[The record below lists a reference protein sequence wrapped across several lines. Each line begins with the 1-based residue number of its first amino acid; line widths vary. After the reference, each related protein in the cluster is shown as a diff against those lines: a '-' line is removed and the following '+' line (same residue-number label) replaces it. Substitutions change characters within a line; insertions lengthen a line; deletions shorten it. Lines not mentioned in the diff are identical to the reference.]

1 MSYTLSKTADL
12 LILRPVSRDSPGS
25 VSTGETPRQK
35 ISKVVAPRDTKV
47 LFRKGNPW
55 EALGIPLDTM
65 NKPSPRRL
73 EQTPSTSSR
82 RPIRPRPKN
91 QIRST
96 TRQKPQTRRIKNED
110 QRSKLHT
117 RKLRPEIHGKRPP
130 TNTRHAITARSPVR
144 TTKPHISTVRE
155 DRPHTHTPQQP
166 DNRHKPRN
174 RTPRTHT
181 QKTQRQPRCTHTPL
195 KQP

>member
-1 MSYTLSKTADL
+1 
-12 LILRPVSRDSPGS
+12 
-25 VSTGETPRQK
+25 
-35 ISKVVAPRDTKV
+35 
-47 LFRKGNPW
+47 
-55 EALGIPLDTM
+55 M

-110 QRSKLHT
+110 KRSKLHT
-117 RKLRPEIHGKRPP
+117 RKLRPEVHGKRPP
-130 TNTRHAITARSPVR
+130 TYTRHTVTARSPVR
-144 TTKPHISTVRE
+144 TTKPHIRTIRK
-155 DRPHTHTPQQP
+155 DRPDIPTTQQP

-174 RTPRTHT
+174 RTTRTHT
-181 QKTQRQPRCTHTPL
+181 QKTPRLTRSPHPPL

>member
-1 MSYTLSKTADL
+1 IKNS
-12 LILRPVSRDSPGS
+12 RPVDAAPCFTSLARFSFN
-25 VSTGETPRQK
+25 GETPRQK

-65 NKPSPRRL
+65 NKPSPCRL

-110 QRSKLHT
+110 QRSKL
-117 RKLRPEIHGKRPP
+117 K
-130 TNTRHAITARSPVR
+130 
-144 TTKPHISTVRE
+144 
-155 DRPHTHTPQQP
+155 
-166 DNRHKPRN
+166 
-174 RTPRTHT
+174 
-181 QKTQRQPRCTHTPL
+181 
-195 KQP
+195 